1 MANGSPQLE
10 GSAMTEQSGGSFS
23 PDVSDEALEIVG
35 HAGKEKSKFT
45 LGYCTAIDTCPHE
58 PTTRCANGQR
68 IAATQR
74 ISRPDLLRV

>member
-1 MANGSPQLE
+1 
-10 GSAMTEQSGGSFS
+10 MTEQSGEFFS

-58 PTTRCANGQR
+58 PTK
-68 IAATQR
+68 
-74 ISRPDLLRV
+74 